1 MEGECVICKGPFSL
15 LYGGK
20 ELYDSLTCNH
30 LLMANFSLYFYAS
43 VAPILMLALT
53 LIKRS
58 YNKHGNRASNRG
70 SPKFQN
76 HEEWPYYVLIDS
88 MLRIYANQTACHLWP
103 LYIQPSRGLLRN
115 SKTSRSFVW
124 SSNNHPASPCSM
136 LYQAQAGI
144 SHTRSHSVPGLISR

>member
-30 LLMANFSLYFYAS
+30 LLMANFSLYIYAS

-58 YNKHGNRASNRG
+58 YKQVTVACDSQVLMM
-70 SPKFQN
+70 FTLQIDY
-76 HEEWPYYVLIDS
+76 EE
-88 MLRIYANQTACHLWP
+88 
-103 LYIQPSRGLLRN
+103 
-115 SKTSRSFVW
+115 K
-124 SSNNHPASPCSM
+124 
-136 LYQAQAGI
+136 
-144 SHTRSHSVPGLISR
+144 

>member
-58 YNKHGNRASNRG
+58 YNKYGNRASNRG

-88 MLRIYANQTACHLWP
+88 MLRIYANQTACHFWP
-103 LYIQPSRGLLRN
+103 LHRHPNFTSSYHKFQNSALNVTVLVGTCNQQKPFSLIVKSWANLRL
-115 SKTSRSFVW
+115 K
-124 SSNNHPASPCSM
+124 
-136 LYQAQAGI
+136 LYKEQ
-144 SHTRSHSVPGLISR
+144 